1 MIFFGREKLLQG
13 YYFCDYRI
21 CVKFRSYLLNRF
33 LDDFFFFF
41 RFVEDDTSVLGTY
54 IMALS
59 FESGGIVKRPEKIP
73 QFLIIFLLCII
84 IDTVDFFMS
93 RFTSSYF
100 LIYQYGMILHC
111 EKTL

>member
-59 FESGGIVKRPEKIP
+59 VESGGIVKRPEKLQ
-73 QFLIIFLLCII
+73 QFIITDLLRII
-84 IDTVDFFMS
+84 IDRSEERRVGKECRDEEL
-93 RFTSSYF
+93 R
-100 LIYQYGMILHC
+100 
-111 EKTL
+111 